1 MTDTIATTS
10 AVRAIPEGYHTVTPS
25 LVVQN
30 AAEAI
35 EFYKRAFG
43 AEELSR
49 MSSPDGQQ
57 IWHAEIEIG
66 DSRVM
71 LNDEFP
77 DMGARGPQSIGGTPV
92 SLHLYVE
99 DADAWFR
106 RAIDAGATVSM
117 PLEDTFWGDRYGQVT
132 DPFGHQ
138 WALATHKEDVS
149 EEELRRRAETMAAQS
164 S

>member
-43 AEELSR
+43 AEELYR

-138 WALATHKEDVS
+138 WALATHKEDMS
-149 EEELRRRAETMAAQS
+149 EEELRRRAETMAAQAS
-164 S
+164 

>member
-43 AEELSR
+43 AEELYR

-138 WALATHKEDVS
+138 WALATHKEDMS

>member
-1 MTDTIATTS
+1 
-10 AVRAIPEGYHTVTPS
+10 
-25 LVVQN
+25 
-30 AAEAI
+30 
-35 EFYKRAFG
+35 
-43 AEELSR
+43 
-49 MSSPDGQQ
+49 
-57 IWHAEIEIG
+57 
-66 DSRVM
+66 
-71 LNDEFP
+71 
-77 DMGARGPQSIGGTPV
+77 MGARGPQSIGGTPV

-138 WALATHKEDVS
+138 WALATHKEDMS